1 MTISTI
7 SGYYRQVPE
16 YSSLV
21 TQYDVAV
28 KVVIIMLLWFWH
40 HEYYFGGSE
49 WFHLRKMEN
58 YLTDLE
64 S

>member
-28 KVVIIMLLWFWH
+28 KVVIIIS
-40 HEYYFGGSE
+40 YFGFGTIIIILVGVSGSI
-49 WFHLRKMEN
+49 
-58 YLTDLE
+58 
-64 S
+64 